1 MNPEADVV
9 FEVAFEVCNKVG
21 GIYAVLKSKA
31 ARMVEQYKDNYFAIG
46 PYFKERAVLETMK
59 QKPPE
64 FMKNIFSQLEKEGI
78 KCFYGKWLIPGKPNV
93 ILIDYFDIMNRA
105 NSIKEKLWE
114 EYKIDSWDASYDFD
128 EPVVWSTA
136 VGILLDKIISK
147 MKDKKV
153 VCQFHEWMSG
163 AGMLYLNGKVPTVFT
178 THATMLGRT
187 IAGNGEDLYSEI
199 NSGKPI
205 DPRRAYKYGIQA
217 KHLAEKACVENCSI
231 FTTVSEITGK
241 EAEYIHGRKPDVIL
255 PNGLDSS
262 KFPTMEEIA
271 ISHRKYKQK
280 IKDFLNSYFGPYYET
295 DLWDCMLFF
304 TSGRYEFRNKGYD
317 VFIDALGALN
327 NKMKEENVRKSVFVF
342 FFVPDANSGPNVEL
356 LESIRLYEDMQEGL
370 QDEMPWIE
378 ELIIASLVR
387 GKMPK
392 TGAVFRKEFIDE
404 LKRKVLAFKK
414 RGNPPLSAFNI
425 NCEGNPI
432 IEAFKKNNLLNMKGD
447 KVKVIFYP
455 SYLSTTDKLLG
466 LSYEQAVQGT
476 HLGVFPSY
484 YEPWGYTPLDAA
496 ENGVLAIT
504 SDLAGFG
511 IFIKPNVKK
520 DSGIMV
526 LERDSKSREEIVKN
540 LSETLW
546 NVVIMKRKDRIPKKA
561 EAKDLATLSDWKI
574 IIKNYIE
581 SHNLALEKFNNKKN

>member
-1 MNPEADVV
+1 MKPEADVL

-31 ARMVEQYKDNYFAIG
+31 ARMTEHYKDNYFAVG

-64 FMKNIFSQLEKEGI
+64 FMKNVLSELGKEGI

-93 ILIDYFDIMNRA
+93 ILIDYFDVMKNA
-105 NSIKEKLWE
+105 AKIKERLWE
-114 EYKIDSWDASYDFD
+114 DYKIDSWDSSYDFD

-136 VGILLDKIISK
+136 VGMLLEKIISK
-147 MKDKKV
+147 LKDKKV

-163 AGMLYLNGKVPTVFT
+163 AGMLYLKDKVPTVFT

-187 IAGNGEDLYSEI
+187 IAGHGEDLYAEI
-199 NSGKPI
+199 NSGIPI
-205 DPRRAYKYGIQA
+205 DPKRSYKYGIQA
-217 KHLAEKACVENCSI
+217 KHLTEKACVENCNI

-262 KFPTMEEIA
+262 KFPTMEELA
-271 ISHRKYKQK
+271 INHRKYRQK
-280 IKDFLNSYFGPYYET
+280 IKDFLNAYFGPYYEN
-295 DLWDCMLFF
+295 DLWDCMLLF

-317 VFIDALGALN
+317 VFIDALGLLN
-327 NKMKEENVRKSVFVF
+327 ERMKKENVRKCVFAF
-342 FFVPDANSGPNVEL
+342 FFVPSGNSGPNVEL

-378 ELIIASLVR
+378 EMIIASLVR

-404 LKRKVLAFKK
+404 LKRKILAFKK

-425 NCEGNPI
+425 EYEGDSI
-432 IEAFKKNNLLNMKGD
+432 IEGFKKNNLLNKKVD

-511 IFIKPNVKK
+511 IFIKPKLKK

-526 LERDSKSREEIVKN
+526 LERDGKSQDEIVKS
-540 LSETLW
+540 LSDMLW
-546 NVVIMKRKDRIPKKA
+546 NVVTMRRKERIPKKA

-574 IIKNYIE
+574 IIKNYVE
-581 SHNLALEKFNNKKN
+581 AHNLALERFSKKN